1 LIRFNKGKWG
11 DKMTRS
17 KFNPKPTKGNI
28 SKKFE
33 KENPDA
39 DTLTE
44 GMEQEKR
51 GRKIISKIETNE
63 FVEIMTKDGRR
74 QRIGKKK

>member
-1 LIRFNKGKWG
+1 
-11 DKMTRS
+11 MTRS
-17 KFNPKPTKGNI
+17 KFSPKPTKGSI

-33 KENPDA
+33 EENPDVG
-39 DTLTE
+39 TLTE
-44 GMEQEKR
+44 AMEQEKK

-63 FVEIMTKDGRR
+63 FIEIMTKDGRR